1 MALARRE
8 HAARPR
14 VGVAAVLD
22 DGFAGDEHVRDADRS
37 LARILE
43 RGAIGD
49 RRSVEHDQ
57 VGVEV
62 RLDAPGFK
70 PEQLDVQL
78 MGEVLTI
85 TGKQEE
91 KREENGKTFHVVERH
106 AGNFTRNI
114 ALPCG
119 VNANA
124 IEAKFTD
131 GVLTV
136 RMPKTVEATG
146 KKIQVKA

>member
-1 MALARRE
+1 MNATGLRRMDSPGAMLRRFPWGE
-8 HAARPR
+8 DFDQMIGR
-14 VGVAAVLD
+14 VLGEPTTAWLTKMPQVDL
-22 DGFAGDEHVRDADRS
+22 
-37 LARILE
+37 
-43 RGAIGD
+43 
-49 RRSVEHDQ
+49 VETEKE
-57 VGVEV
+57 VEV

-78 MGEVLTI
+78 LGDVLTI

-91 KREENGKTFHVVERH
+91 KKEEKGKTFHVVERRT
-106 AGNFTRNI
+106 GDFTRSI
-114 ALPCG
+114 ALPTA

-124 IEAKFTD
+124 IEAKFTA

-146 KKIQVKA
+146 KRIQVQA

>member
-1 MALARRE
+1 MNATGLRRMDSPGAMLRRFPWGEDFDHMIGRMFGEPANAWLAK
-8 HAARPR
+8 APQ
-14 VGVAAVLD
+14 LD
-22 DGFAGDEHVRDADRS
+22 
-37 LARILE
+37 L
-43 RGAIGD
+43 
-49 RRSVEHDQ
+49 VETEKE
-57 VGVEV
+57 VEV

-78 MGEVLTI
+78 MGDVLTI

-91 KREENGKTFHVVERH
+91 KREEKGKTFHVVERR
-106 AGNFTRNI
+106 AGNFTRNV

-136 RMPKTVEATG
+136 RMPKTVEAAG

>member
-1 MALARRE
+1 MNATGLRRMDSPGAMLRRFPWGE
-8 HAARPR
+8 DFDQMLGRMFGEPANAWLTKVPQ
-14 VGVAAVLD
+14 LD
-22 DGFAGDEHVRDADRS
+22 
-37 LARILE
+37 L
-43 RGAIGD
+43 
-49 RRSVEHDQ
+49 VETDKE
-57 VGVEV
+57 VEV

-91 KREENGKTFHVVERH
+91 KKEEKGKTFHIVERH

-146 KKIQVKA
+146 RKIQVKA

>member
-1 MALARRE
+1 MNATGLRRMDSPGAMLRRFPWGEDFDQMFGRMFGEPANAWLAKV
-8 HAARPR
+8 PQ
-14 VGVAAVLD
+14 LD
-22 DGFAGDEHVRDADRS
+22 
-37 LARILE
+37 L
-43 RGAIGD
+43 
-49 RRSVEHDQ
+49 VETDKE
-57 VGVEV
+57 VEV

-91 KREENGKTFHVVERH
+91 KKEEKGKTFHIVERH

-119 VNANA
+119 VNTNA

-136 RMPKTVEATG
+136 RMPKTVEAAG

>member
-1 MALARRE
+1 MNATGLRRMDSPGAMLRRFPWGEDFDQMLGRMFGEPANGWLAKV
-8 HAARPR
+8 PQ
-14 VGVAAVLD
+14 LD
-22 DGFAGDEHVRDADRS
+22 
-37 LARILE
+37 L
-43 RGAIGD
+43 
-49 RRSVEHDQ
+49 VETDKE
-57 VGVEV
+57 VEV

-91 KREENGKTFHVVERH
+91 KKEEKGKTFHIVERH

-136 RMPKTVEATG
+136 RMPKTVEAAG